1 MRCFPIRLFVSTSQ
15 VRCSELTSRAVAGET
30 RPEDATPLEATV
42 AALAALR
49 TSGAERWPG
58 AARTAEAAG
67 TMLQVA
73 TALSQP
79 GQWRVGGGE
88 RTQSEI
94 DGEAAAGRRL
104 LIVCVDETEGGTL
117 AAATAARLIHVPTLN
132 VCDAPAHALRDGE
145 LASWLSSPS
154 TRIGRTEKS
163 SDVLLAQ
170 AEGSDEQPAR
180 WVQRLLAQVAGCP
193 LEK

>member
-1 MRCFPIRLFVSTSQ
+1 MHIAQLHAFAHMGSSPKLIVENIRYQTQ
-15 VRCSELTSRAVAGET
+15 HDIAIVRLGGRAVGE
-30 RPEDATPLEATV
+30 
-42 AALAALR
+42 
-49 TSGAERWPG
+49 G
-58 AARTAEAAG
+58 
-67 TMLQVA
+67 
-73 TALSQP
+73 
-79 GQWRVGGGE
+79 
-88 RTQSEI
+88 
-94 DGEAAAGRRL
+94 
-104 LIVCVDETEGGTL
+104 
-117 AAATAARLIHVPTLN
+117 LIHVPTLN